1 MHCFPERKHT
11 IYIFFQSTQ
20 PQQVL
25 RQGIR
30 IHHNGAWKFQVSY
43 LSSSGPMAIY
53 ETLKN
58 IDTLFRADD
67 LPTTWDQQKLENF
80 QNIVYHQIEKSKCS
94 GHVPALCLKE
104 KSSACFHSMFTRTH
118 RARTSLWLH

>member
-80 QNIVYHQIEKSKCS
+80 QNIVYHQIEKSKCMMGS
-94 GHVPALCLKE
+94 VDTSDYCYYYYFYTKIQ
-104 KSSACFHSMFTRTH
+104 KTKH
-118 RARTSLWLH
+118 RY